1 MWTETTQ
8 LQYRRDGLR
17 YASDVTDQEWAQI
30 EALLPPPKRLGRPRT
45 TTLRAVVNA
54 LLYLLTTGCQW
65 RLLPKEFPPFSTV
78 QRFFYRW
85 RDDGMW
91 QTINHSLVVRARE
104 AAGREASPTAGVI
117 DSQSVKTTE
126 AAGPRGGA
134 CPRAR
139 HSRDPWDAGK
149 KINGRK
155 RHVLTD
161 TNGLLVAAVVHPAD
175 TQDRDGAPLVLA
187 SARYLYPWLRQV
199 FADGAYSGAKLDT
212 ALAKIGQWTIKIV
225 KRSDTAVG
233 FVVLPRR
240 WVVERTFAW
249 LNRNRRLAKDFEAT
263 LESALSWLFLASVK
277 LLMRRLGRTLHPQIV
292 I

>member
-187 SARYLYPWLRQV
+187 SARYLYPWLRHV
-199 FADGAYSGAKLDT
+199 FADGGYSGAKLAA
-212 ALAKIGQWTIKIV
+212 ALDKIGEWTIDIV
-225 KRSDTAVG
+225 KRSNAAAG
-233 FVVLPRR
+233 FVLLPRR

-277 LLMRRLGRTLHPQIV
+277 LLMRRLGRTLQPQIV